1 MIYNPVSPPPAP
13 PPSGANYSAEQG
25 CFEGPEK
32 LLEIWFSPNPIISTS
47 SLPSVDACDSDL
59 SDISTPSTPNN
70 DTYCDKNLRT
80 VEKPVW
86 DAMLATVKCTV
97 LNVIHNAHVDA
108 YLLSESSMFVYPH
121 KVIIKTCGTT
131 TLLHALPGI
140 INIAKTYCGLDSV
153 YRLFYSRKS
162 FMFPEKQ
169 PDPHRSWDNEVKY
182 LDSYFD
188 NGAAYIIGDTNADE
202 WYLYLTTPVYNHQ
215 QYQGFHEQQMQ
226 RVIKEEA
233 DDDITWMGQDDC
245 TWRRMDNTNTD
256 RSDYFTSIQQRQQ
269 QSHHQRLDYR
279 SHDETVEILMTGLN
293 PKAMEAFYQ
302 QGDEPTGIPGGRRV
316 DQSTGLHKL
325 YPDAQ
330 VDSFLFEPCGYSANG
345 LLDDGYY
352 TIHVTPE
359 PQCSYASFET
369 TIPSTPISHPGK
381 SSKDQRTDALC
392 LLIRQVI
399 DIFQPSNFT
408 VTYFASQGNKYLAD
422 SEEET
427 DSSLDKTDVEQ
438 LGRMMG
444 TLDSFSG
451 YRRKNKILHIFE
463 GYDLV
468 FGHYSQI

>member
-1 MIYNPVSPPPAP
+1 MIYNPLSPPPAP
-13 PPSGANYSAEQG
+13 PPLSGDNYSAEQG

-32 LLEIWFSPNPIISTS
+32 LLEIWFSPSPVIATSTPNLLTS
-47 SLPSVDACDSDL
+47 DTPMDASDSDL
-59 SDISTPSTPNN
+59 SDISSPPTPNS

-97 LNVIHNAHVDA
+97 LNVIHNSHVDA

-140 INIAKTYCGLDSV
+140 MNIAKTHCGLDSV

-169 PDPHRSWDNEVKY
+169 PDPHQSWDKEVKY

-202 WYLYLTTPVYNHQ
+202 WYLYLTTPNYHSSFDSNNIHCGLYQQQHQ
-215 QYQGFHEQQMQ
+215 LQGL
-226 RVIKEEA
+226 IKDA
-233 DDDITWMGQDDC
+233 DADLTWMGENDC
-245 TWRRMDNTNTD
+245 TWTTHHNE
-256 RSDYFTSIQQRQQ
+256 YFSRFQRF
-269 QSHHQRLDYR
+269 DYR
-279 SHDETVEILMTGLN
+279 SNDETIEILMTGLN

-302 QGDEPTGIPGGRRV
+302 QGDEPTGIPGGQRV
-316 DQSTGLHKL
+316 DRQTGLDKL
-325 YPDAQ
+325 YPLAN
-330 VDSFLFEPCGYSANG
+330 VDSYLFEPCGYSANG
-345 LLDDGYY
+345 LLEDGYY

-369 TIPSTPISHPGK
+369 TIPSEPIHHPGK
-381 SSKDQRTDALC
+381 SSKGQQVDATR

-399 DIFQPSNFT
+399 DIFQPTNFT
-408 VTYFASQGNKYLAD
+408 VTYFASHKNNAIVSD
-422 SEEET
+422 
-427 DSSLDKTDVEQ
+427 DDCSSDDGGYDANVEQ
-438 LGRMMG
+438 LASMMG
-444 TLDSFSG
+444 TLDMYSG
-451 YRRKNKILHIFE
+451 YRRKNKILHVFD